1 MDDMRLRTEDGRPT
15 KRAKLIVSAVATIV
29 SAATT
34 ALVFFQQYYD
44 KYLRRAP
51 YENNY
56 FTDREFIMRAVTSDE
71 HCKHLLRM
79 NVRCFGRFVRLLRST
94 GELKDTIHC
103 NIDEQVAMFLHIV
116 SHNQRNRSIRA
127 FTQRSG
133 STVSRYFNKVL
144 KTILSLKS
152 EFIKPPTSE
161 IPEVIRTNLRFWP
174 YFKDC
179 NGAIDGTHIPAKVR
193 AEYKPRFINRKGY
206 PSQNVLA
213 VCDFDLKFNYI
224 LAGWEG
230 SASDSRIL
238 GNATSRPNGLPCLPG
253 KFYLGDGGYP
263 LLRSFIT
270 PHRGIAYHLNEIRGR
285 RPRTPEELFN
295 HRHSSLRN
303 VVERAFGVL
312 KKRFRILNEEPMYP
326 YEKQID
332 IVLACCCVHNFIRR
346 EMADDDLLDDVDLE
360 LRAVVPPEEEEPVP
374 YVPLSRADDAREGTR
389 IRNELTTNMWN
400 DFQR

>member
-1 MDDMRLRTEDGRPT
+1 MDDRRLRTEDGRPT
-15 KRAKLIVSAVATIV
+15 NRAKLIVSAVATIV

-44 KYLRRAP
+44 EYLRRAP
-51 YENNY
+51 NENNY
-56 FTDREFIMRAVTSDE
+56 FTDREFITRTVTSDE

-94 GELKDTIHC
+94 GELQDTIHC

-127 FTQRSG
+127 FTQRSD

-161 IPEVIRTNLRFWP
+161 IPAVIRTNPRLWP
-174 YFKDC
+174 YF
-179 NGAIDGTHIPAKVR
+179 
-193 AEYKPRFINRKGY
+193 
-206 PSQNVLA
+206 
-213 VCDFDLKFNYI
+213 KFNYI

-253 KFYLGDGGYP
+253 KFYLDDGGYP
-263 LLRSFIT
+263 LLRSSIT
-270 PHRGIAYHLNEIRGR
+270 PYQGIAYHLNEIRGR

-303 VVERAFGVL
+303 VVERAFGAL
-312 KKRFRILNEEPMYP
+312 KKRFRILNEELMYP

-346 EMADDDLLDDVDLE
+346 EMADDDLLDGVDLE

-374 YVPLSRADDAREGTR
+374 YVPLSRADDAREGIR